1 MRKDKG
7 TRIAIPFL
15 SIYSTPVN
23 VLQHNSD
30 TSYAEL
36 DPTNER
42 SGSSTRCFHFRCWL
56 QVGSWDTCTA
66 DQLATNQGVPI
77 ASSGSLMHW
86 NDSQSYT
93 YNYSFIIHIRDRQ
106 TNRHVG
112 QCLGGNA
119 ERPCCLPVESGTSL
133 PWHIHVLAIPEAPLS
148 FSIHSFYWGVMIY

>member
-1 MRKDKG
+1 MRKVEMKRVLFTTDMIFYIDNPDERSQRNLNKWRDIAVVMGWETQHWKDVILYKLTYCAIPIKITARNVVDINKIILKFMRKDKG

-66 DQLATNQGVPI
+66 DQLATN
-77 ASSGSLMHW
+77 
-86 NDSQSYT
+86 
-93 YNYSFIIHIRDRQ
+93 
-106 TNRHVG
+106 
-112 QCLGGNA
+112 
-119 ERPCCLPVESGTSL
+119 
-133 PWHIHVLAIPEAPLS
+133 
-148 FSIHSFYWGVMIY
+148 